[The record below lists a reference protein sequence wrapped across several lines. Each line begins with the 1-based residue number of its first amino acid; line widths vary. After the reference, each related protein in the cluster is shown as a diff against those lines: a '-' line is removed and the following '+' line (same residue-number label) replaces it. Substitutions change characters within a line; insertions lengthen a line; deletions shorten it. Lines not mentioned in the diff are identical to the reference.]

1 MPERVKISANSWA
14 EQKRVVIISGDT
26 SFNVLGYDPNPTTTD
41 ASSRP
46 VGLWLKGFATG
57 RANRFGKGWKVGSAK
72 GSKPFLCGDG
82 GRLVGR
88 LGRLV
93 G

>member
-1 MPERVKISANSWA
+1 VTPSP
-14 EQKRVVIISGDT
+14 DT
-26 SFNVLGYDPNPTTTD
+26 SVLRYDQPKPSAAD
-41 ASSRP
+41 AGSRP

-57 RANRFGKGWKVGSAK
+57 WANRFGKGWKVGSAK
-72 GSKPFLCGDG
+72 GSKPILCADG